1 MSRCVNTH
9 VDPKKIKRLK
19 RGKKHKVEA
28 ILEHFLGDFR
38 DGFIASRGR
47 FLERWFEVP
56 TNPFHEL

>member
-1 MSRCVNTH
+1 MSCCVNTH

-19 RGKKHKVEA
+19 GSKKHKVEA

-47 FLERWFEVP
+47 CLERWFEVT